1 MYFTPNTLLLTATIA
16 DINITLLGLGLGC
29 FEINPIVASVGWAV
43 LLLGK
48 LFATLFVVFMLHRLK
63 YRLGVLAFTPGL
75 VVSFFVLWNTFNI
88 VAQVWLGR

>member
-29 FEINPIVASVGWAV
+29 FETNPIVASFGWIA

-48 LFATLFVVFMLHRLK
+48 LCATLFVVFMLHRMRD
-63 YRLGVLAFTPGL
+63 RLGRLAFTPGL
-75 VVSFFVLWNTFNI
+75 VVLLVVLWNTLNI
-88 VAQVWLGR
+88 AAQVLLTG